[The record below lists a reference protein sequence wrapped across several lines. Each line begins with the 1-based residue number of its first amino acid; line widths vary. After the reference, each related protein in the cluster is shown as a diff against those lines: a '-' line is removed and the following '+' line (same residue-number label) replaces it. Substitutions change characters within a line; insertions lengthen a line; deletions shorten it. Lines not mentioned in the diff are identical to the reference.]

1 MNKLTTLMRAWTSPW
16 LLASAAILCVSTTA
30 SSQVSVTAS
39 VGNLGPT
46 NYATVNAAF
55 TAINAGTHRGVI
67 DVAITGN
74 TTEPGTPVPL
84 RSSGTGSSLYTS
96 ITIRPV
102 GNRVV
107 SQTASAARSVFEF
120 QGADNITVDGDDPL
134 TAGERNLTIAQN
146 GSAGGA
152 GAVRF
157 RSGTNAANSADG
169 TMNCAVRNCVLKG
182 GRTTAISTLNSY
194 GVYMGTFADAQSA
207 IVGSGCQGCT
217 GITIENNDIQDCYYG
232 VFVNGNTTT
241 YPNDLVIRGN
251 DFNSPAVEDGVAF
264 RGIYLYQTQ
273 ATASSNSVLV
283 EGNRFDMWTTGTNNM
298 IAIELANTNA
308 GARIIGN
315 RIDRVFQGSTSSTQ
329 PAYGIAITNATSN
342 SGITIANNFVQ
353 NILHRNASGNMTVG
367 NSIIVGVRVAV
378 NVPNLSILHNTV
390 SLTGANTNAA
400 QPSYS
405 ACLQI
410 QQNTITGGIVRNNI
424 FSNTMTGAVGDSRHV
439 TFWGTGNLPAT
450 FSNNCYN
457 RTVSAAHSIAWT
469 SGVARTTLA
478 NWNAGQAGSFELAPP
493 FVSATDLHL
502 DPAGTNASSFFG
514 SGLSGTGITKDID
527 GDERQVPPGVGADEI
542 CVPSIDPESFTVCFN
557 TGTTLEL
564 TGNTV
569 GHVNYQWLS
578 SSTTGAPY
586 ENTLGT
592 ASTQATGNLTAE
604 TFYVLDLTCAL
615 TGGPDVAI
623 RTGEAVVSVD
633 PLPEASAGGSVSICQ
648 TASAIVSGASSAFG
662 TIQWTHDGSGSLSN
676 ATTIAPTYNAVAA
689 DAGNLVTLL
698 LTVTSNNVCNPSTAT
713 AEYYVSVDPSPQATA
728 GGSTTICQT
737 GNATVSGA
745 TLAFGT
751 PSWGHNGAGTLDDAN
766 TLTPTYNAAAGDAGN
781 AVILTLTVTSNNACN
796 PATAQAIYTVNVDP
810 LPQASAGGSTTI
822 CETGSATVS
831 GATLAFGTP
840 AWGHD
845 GAGTLDDANTLTPT
859 YNAVAADANNA
870 VVLTLTVTSN
880 NTCAPTTAAPVIYT
894 VNVDPLPAASA
905 GGSTAIC
912 VDGSATVT
920 GATASNGTIL
930 WTSDGVGSLDDDE
943 ELLPTYTPGLGD
955 AGNDVVLTLTVTSN
969 NACNA
974 ATDDATFTVTVN
986 PLPVVD
992 AGSIGPL
999 CSVDPDFDLVGSPTG
1014 GVWTGTGVSGTG
1026 PYVFDPSVGTQTLA
1040 YIYTDG
1046 NGCTDSDDVS
1056 ITVIPATTWYAD
1068 QDGDGFGDPNTTQDA
1083 CDQPSGY
1090 VANNTDNCPTVFG
1103 LQGDFCDADPDPNT
1117 FALGVL
1123 DSNCACT
1130 LLPPDLDVT
1139 LELRTPDGSSDN
1151 ITWELVTDVGSQ
1163 VVCSGGGYPSGITDP
1178 ITAFCSIPNGCYR
1191 LRVQDESGDGVGFGP
1206 GGGYQLRLA
1215 GPNAQDIRIVD
1226 NLGNFSSGV
1235 LSAIGNGPAAICF
1248 PMASDPKPLY
1258 QHRDK
1263 LDFVSGQYLISEED
1277 AAVSAVWNP
1286 APNAVQ
1292 STNTGYEFWLFDPN
1306 GSYSY
1311 RRFRNHATSD
1321 GFGNVGA
1328 TRACHMKVNG
1338 WFASQA
1344 APANVLLNV
1353 RIRTR
1358 VNGVNGDWG
1367 PAYRFKID
1375 PARAAC
1381 PLTLLNDFPGNAF
1394 ESCGQ
1399 TRTWGGSTLIHAR
1412 PVSGANRYQWRFR
1425 TVGEPLAPIIIRTS
1439 NTYFLTLN
1447 WTVNPLQPGKTYE
1460 VDVRASKTAGATWC
1474 TDAVLPA
1481 LVDPWGTVCLL
1492 TIQGSNAQG
1501 GGQNLALEN
1510 TNTNL
1515 SLYPNPNRGDQVM
1528 LSIDAVDE
1536 GVETISVDFFDL
1548 AGHRAVARTIP
1559 TQGNNLNSL
1568 LELNGLAA
1576 GVYIVHI
1583 TAGDKVYTERL
1594 VVTQ

>member
-1 MNKLTTLMRAWTSPW
+1 VQAQDDSDIPQNVSVDTEVELIVNTGSGTLGGTFTGT
-16 LLASAAILCVSTTA
+16 LLAGS
-30 SSQVSVTAS
+30 
-39 VGNLGPT
+39 N
-46 NYATVNAAF
+46 
-55 TAINAGTHRGVI
+55 
-67 DVAITGN
+67 AIT
-74 TTEPGTPVPL
+74 
-84 RSSGTGSSLYTS
+84 
-96 ITIRPV
+96 I
-102 GNRVV
+102 
-107 SQTASAARSVFEF
+107 
-120 QGADNITVDGDDPL
+120 
-134 TAGERNLTIAQN
+134 
-146 GSAGGA
+146 
-152 GAVRF
+152 
-157 RSGTNAANSADG
+157 
-169 TMNCAVRNCVLKG
+169 
-182 GRTTAISTLNSY
+182 
-194 GVYMGTFADAQSA
+194 
-207 IVGSGCQGCT
+207 
-217 GITIENNDIQDCYYG
+217 
-232 VFVNGNTTT
+232 
-241 YPNDLVIRGN
+241 
-251 DFNSPAVEDGVAF
+251 
-264 RGIYLYQTQ
+264 
-273 ATASSNSVLV
+273 
-283 EGNRFDMWTTGTNNM
+283 
-298 IAIELANTNA
+298 
-308 GARIIGN
+308 
-315 RIDRVFQGSTSSTQ
+315 
-329 PAYGIAITNATSN
+329 
-342 SGITIANNFVQ
+342 SGITYSDVEN
-353 NILHRNASGNMTVG
+353 
-367 NSIIVGVRVAV
+367 GVVV
-378 NVPNLSILHNTV
+378 E
-390 SLTGANTNAA
+390 
-400 QPSYS
+400 
-405 ACLQI
+405 
-410 QQNTITGGIVRNNI
+410 
-424 FSNTMTGAVGDSRHV
+424 
-439 TFWGTGNLPAT
+439 AT
-450 FSNNCYN
+450 
-457 RTVSAAHSIAWT
+457 RT
-469 SGVARTTLA
+469 SGVVLT
-478 NWNAGQAGSFELAPP
+478 
-493 FVSATDLHL
+493 
-502 DPAGTNASSFFG
+502 
-514 SGLSGTGITKDID
+514 SGLSAPINVLG
-527 GDERQVPPGVGADEI
+527 PA
-542 CVPSIDPESFTVCFN
+542 
-557 TGTTLEL
+557 TTLSFS
-564 TGNTV
+564 TV
-569 GHVNYQWLS
+569 PG
-578 SSTTGAPY
+578 G
-586 ENTLGT
+586 GIF
-592 ASTQATGNLTAE
+592 AT
-604 TFYVLDLTCAL
+604 V
-615 TGGPDVAI
+615 
-623 RTGEAVVSVD
+623 
-633 PLPEASAGGSVSICQ
+633 
-648 TASAIVSGASSAFG
+648 FG
-662 TIQWTHDGSGSLSN
+662 TIQVQALRDDFSVATEFTGPITISVNSGPGVIGGTLTVNAIAGEASFSDITLSLPGTYDLLAQATGLSDAFSTSIIITDTPTFTELVIPQFMGSKTTGSGNTNRSPLTACVQFDN
-676 ATTIAPTYNAVAA
+676 LLPNTLYKLQVGIGLTTDAATTLGAGNVWDGTAYSGSTILNAFTTDANGSSGPYWVFMEATGNAGRFGGGQVHDLRFKFARQIEVGFPAAPQFITTRSFTSLDIAPTALTGTTADDGAYVLGNAA
-689 DAGNLVTLL
+689 DCV
-698 LTVTSNNVCNPSTAT
+698 
-713 AEYYVSVDPSPQATA
+713 
-728 GGSTTICQT
+728 GGSYVLAYSNEAGT
-737 GNATVSGA
+737 GDPLSVHQVRQAVPTSTGSNVVNHPSSIADVLSQSGSSVVGDFALVVPIGANNTNGVRRIELRNAQNEIISSNTSADGQWGATNTA
-745 TLAFGT
+745 TLARRAVGSVAYDALPVIT
-751 PSWGHNGAGTLDDAN
+751 PG
-766 TLTPTYNAAAGDAGN
+766 TYNAPC
-781 AVILTLTVTSNNACN
+781 S
-796 PATAQAIYTVNVDP
+796 
-810 LPQASAGGSTTI
+810 
-822 CETGSATVS
+822 
-831 GATLAFGTP
+831 
-840 AWGHD
+840 
-845 GAGTLDDANTLTPT
+845 
-859 YNAVAADANNA
+859 
-870 VVLTLTVTSN
+870 
-880 NTCAPTTAAPVIYT
+880 
-894 VNVDPLPAASA
+894 
-905 GGSTAIC
+905 
-912 VDGSATVT
+912 
-920 GATASNGTIL
+920 
-930 WTSDGVGSLDDDE
+930 
-943 ELLPTYTPGLGD
+943 LGD
-955 AGNDVVLTLTVTSN
+955 PIDLSG
-969 NACNA
+969 
-974 ATDDATFTVTVN
+974 
-986 PLPVVD
+986 LP
-992 AGSIGPL
+992 S
-999 CSVDPDFDLVGSPTG
+999 G
-1014 GVWTGTGVSGTG
+1014 GIWSGTGVSGNT
-1026 PYVFDPSVGTQTLA
+1026 FDPSVGEQTIT
-1040 YIYTDG
+1040 YSYTDA
-1046 NGCTDSDDVS
+1046 NGCSNS
-1056 ITVIPATTWYAD
+1056 ATTLVTVTPAPTWYLD
-1068 QDGDGFGDPNTTQDA
+1068 QDNDGFGDPANFQDA

-1123 DSNCACT
+1123 DSNCACI

-1151 ITWELVTDVGSQ
+1151 ITWELVTNVGSQ

-1501 GGQNLALEN
+1501 GDQNLALEN
-1510 TNTNL
+1510 SNTNL

-1528 LSIDAVDE
+1528 LSIDMVDE